1 MGKDFYITLSI
12 IGLLLSS
19 AFMPS
24 KGIAHAEN
32 STMSV
37 QTGKPKVS
45 VQADKTDFFCG
56 YCHVLTYPRVMKK
69 AYTSW
74 KAGKHKNVGCVECH
88 YPPELTQYSIPQHKE
103 IPRDERYAGKKSEW
117 DFMRQEL
124 EVLSRLITIQN
135 MDEPVVR
142 TKPIIDDLSCS
153 SARCHPTT
161 GKGKEGEYWTKKL
174 DYTQY
179 EKADKTKV
187 VVQFTHDKHFDK
199 KKWVEGHELHCT
211 SCHQRESEK
220 KHFEV
225 TKEKCFLCHFKN
237 AEFNIERA
245 KCSLCHEIP
254 TKPLQSQKKE
264 SKPGEEGKDAEKAIT
279 HKTLEE
285 AKVSCQSCHLHLIR
299 DKGLVSKEKCF
310 NCHDKEERIMKEVT
324 NKKLMHQ
331 EHVAKQAAACFNCHQ
346 PIKHNKEADYIDTA
360 RETCTVCHPNHHMYQ
375 RILLTADGPEGV
387 QKTPA
392 LMHNVATNCIG
403 CHSEAKTVKGE
414 IVLAG
419 SGKSCAACHTEKHEG
434 MPKQWMD
441 DLKTNYEETKEVEK
455 ELLAAIENAKDKKPM
470 EKLAEAKTMLEKGRE
485 FLQIVEFGG
494 GVHNQKYSVM
504 LLDEAF
510 GNFADA
516 IDLLNE

>member
-1 MGKDFYITLSI
+1 MGKNLFITLSI
-12 IGLLLSS
+12 VIVLLFS
-19 AFMPS
+19 AYMPS
-24 KGIAHAEN
+24 EGKAAAGDP
-32 STMSV
+32 TMSV
-37 QTGKPKVS
+37 QT
-45 VQADKTDFFCG
+45 DKTEFFCG
-56 YCHVLTYPRVMKK
+56 YCHILTYPRVLKK

-88 YPPELTQYSIPQHKE
+88 YPPERMQYSIPQHKG
-103 IPRDERYAGKKSEW
+103 IPRDERYAGEKSEW
-117 DFMRQEL
+117 DFMRREL

-142 TKPIIDDLSCS
+142 TKPRIDDLSCS
-153 SARCHPTT
+153 STQCHPTT
-161 GKGKEGEYWTKKL
+161 GIGKEGEYWTKKIE
-174 DYTQY
+174 YAQF
-179 EKADKTKV
+179 ERADKSKGIV
-187 VVQFTHDKHFDK
+187 PFFHDKHFDPK
-199 KKWVEGHELHCT
+199 KQIEGQELHCT

-237 AEFNIERA
+237 SEFNIERA
-245 KCSLCHEIP
+245 KCALCHEIP

-264 SKPGEEGKDAEKAIT
+264 AKPGEEGKDAEKAIT
-279 HKTLEE
+279 HKTIEE
-285 AKVSCQSCHLHLIR
+285 AKVPCQSCHLHLIR
-299 DKGLVSKEKCF
+299 GKAPVSPEKCL
-310 NCHDKEERIMKEVT
+310 NCHDNEETVMKEAT

-346 PIKHNKEADYIDTA
+346 PIEHNKKADYIDTA
-360 RETCTVCHPNHHMYQ
+360 RLNCAVCHPNHHMYQ
-375 RILLTADGPEGV
+375 MILLTADGPEEV

-392 LMHNVATNCIG
+392 LMHNVTTNCIG

-441 DLKTNYEETKEVEK
+441 DLKKNYDETKEVEK
-455 ELLAAIENAKDKKPM
+455 ETVAAIKKAEDNKPAAKV
-470 EKLAEAKTMLEKGRE
+470 AEAKAMLKKGRE